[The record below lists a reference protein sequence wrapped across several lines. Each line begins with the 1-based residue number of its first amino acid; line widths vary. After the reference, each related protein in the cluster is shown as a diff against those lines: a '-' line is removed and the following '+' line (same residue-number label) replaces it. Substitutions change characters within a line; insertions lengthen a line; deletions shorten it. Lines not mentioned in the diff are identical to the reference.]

1 MVCHFGKSVPMA
13 TTHNKD
19 EGGLRQPRRQKP
31 VSLGDIARVAGV
43 SRMTVS
49 CALRNQ
55 PGVGEEKRQQIRQIA
70 DEMGYIPDARL
81 NNWMEAVRE
90 TKQRELMPIAW
101 LNTDY
106 KSKDCWHTYPYL
118 APYLEGAAQRA
129 QELGYRLEEIWT
141 EQDGMTNRR
150 ISQILYQRG
159 IRGVIVAPPDGIDL
173 GHIRLNWR
181 HFSAATFERG
191 LGSPRLS
198 CVSQDFYSN
207 VLLALRVLRRAGYRR
222 IGSII
227 SRQTDRRAQYAHQ
240 AVVGYFS
247 SKVPAAERV
256 PPFFHPSDMNRGE
269 GFTQWLRKE
278 RVDVVV
284 GQHSGLLDWVR
295 AAGLR
300 VPEDVGVAHL
310 AVDGDC
316 PDWAGIWAEKKEIGA
331 ATVELVVR
339 FLLAHQSGLPGVPRN
354 VIIPGR
360 WHGGNTVLIPKPAAP

>member
-1 MVCHFGKSVPMA
+1 MA
-13 TTHNKD
+13 ATSQKD
-19 EGGLRQPRRQKP
+19 YGGLPHRRRQKP
-31 VSLGDIARVAGV
+31 VSLGDIAKVAGV

-55 PGVGEEKRQQIRQIA
+55 PGVGEEKRQRIRQIA
-70 DEMGYIPDARL
+70 DEMGYTPDARL
-81 NNWMEAVRE
+81 NNWMEVVRE

-101 LNTDY
+101 LNTDAE
-106 KSKDCWHTYPYL
+106 SKDCWRTYPYL

-141 EQDGMTNRR
+141 GQEGMTNRR

-159 IRGVIVAPPDGIDL
+159 IRGVVIAPPDGIDL
-173 GHIRLNWR
+173 AHIQLNWR
-181 HFSAATFERG
+181 HFSVATFERG
-191 LGSPRLS
+191 LGSPNLP

-222 IGSII
+222 IGSLI
-227 SRQTDRRAQYAHQ
+227 SKQPDRRAQYAHQ

-247 SKVPAAERV
+247 SKISAAERV
-256 PPFFHPSDMNRGE
+256 PPFFYAERCEMGE

-278 RVDVVV
+278 RVDVLV
-284 GQHSGLLDWVR
+284 GQHSELVDWVR

-310 AVDGDC
+310 AADGDC
-316 PDWAGIWAEKKEIGA
+316 PDWAGIWAHKKEIGA

-339 FLLAHQSGLPGVPRN
+339 FLLAQQSGLPGVPTN
-354 VIIPGR
+354 MIVPGR
-360 WHGGNTVLIPKPAAP
+360 WHEGSTVLIPKPTASFQ